1 MHWYTEMYMKL
12 NLMAMFAA
20 TTSTGTLFSWLR
32 RITLGAR
39 KSLRVFATYSS
50 LEAVVSI
57 RTSLVRPVSIVVSEN

>member
-1 MHWYTEMYMKL
+1 
-12 NLMAMFAA
+12 MAMFAA

-32 RITLGAR
+32 R